1 MKKNVLFF
9 TNLKSFMLIATF
21 FSLWFAVYFQD
32 NIEDIFAYILI
43 LSLGILHGT
52 NDIKLIQKASE
63 LSNSSQKTKLY
74 KILISYSS
82 IVTLSILSFYFVPVF
97 ALFLFIFF
105 SAYHFG
111 EQHWSSKIYNK
122 SFTSR
127 IMYTTYGLII
137 LFMLFFN
144 NSQEVTIIINNI
156 TGISFTKNL
165 YLYILIFSSI
175 CFLIISIK
183 ENIYAKIKS
192 NPLEEVFY
200 LFLFFIVFHTASLLW
215 AFAIY
220 FIFWHSIPSLADQ
233 VYYLYGD
240 YKKKNFYK
248 YLKSSFPYW
257 LISIIGLS
265 ILYFVFDDQNHL
277 FLSIFFILIAAI
289 TFPHVLVMAKFKKQ

>member
-9 TNLKSFMLIATF
+9 TNLKSFMLTATF
-21 FSLWFAVYFQD
+21 FSLWLAVYFHN
-32 NIEDIFAYILI
+32 NIEDIFAYVLI
-43 LSLGILHGT
+43 LSLGILHGA
-52 NDIKLIQKASE
+52 NDIKLIQKTSE
-63 LSNSSQKTKLY
+63 LSHESQKTKLY

-82 IVTLSILSFYFVPVF
+82 IITLSILSFYFLPAF

-111 EQHWSSKIYNK
+111 EQHWSSKVHHQSI
-122 SFTSR
+122 TSR
-127 IMYTTYGLII
+127 IMYTSYGFII

-144 NSQEVTIIINNI
+144 NSEEVTIIINNI
-156 TGISFTKNL
+156 TGISFTKNF
-165 YLYILIFSSI
+165 YLYILIFSGL
-175 CFLIISIK
+175 CFLTINIK
-183 ENIYAKIKS
+183 ENIHSKIKS
-192 NPLEEVFY
+192 NPVEEIFY
-200 LFLFFIVFHTASLLW
+200 LFLFFIVFYTASLLW

-248 YLKSSFPYW
+248 YLKSSFLYW
-257 LISIIGLS
+257 LISIIALS

-289 TFPHVLVMAKFKKQ
+289 TFPHVLVMAKFKK